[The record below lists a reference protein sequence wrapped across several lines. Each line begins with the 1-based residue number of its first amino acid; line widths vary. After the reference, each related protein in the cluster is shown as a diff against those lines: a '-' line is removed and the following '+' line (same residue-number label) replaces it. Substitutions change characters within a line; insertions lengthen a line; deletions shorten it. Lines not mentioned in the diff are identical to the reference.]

1 MNANRLSAALLSIYL
16 MALIWIIIFKMGI
29 DWSYAKGPRTYNLI
43 PFQEPLIVNG
53 KPDLNEILLNVL
65 IFIPLG
71 IYLGILLRDWNFL
84 KKAALA
90 FGIGFSLEIA
100 QFALAIGAFDIT
112 DLINNTFGGVLGI
125 FIYLLLEKLIGRL
138 TAQKTFNVLALVLTV
153 MVLFILIYLKVNR
166 LLMFRN

>member
-1 MNANRLSAALLSIYL
+1 M
-16 MALIWIIIFKMGI
+16 
-29 DWSYAKGPRTYNLI
+29 
-43 PFQEPLIVNG
+43 
-53 KPDLNEILLNVL
+53 L

-90 FGIGFSLEIA
+90 FGISFSLEIA

-125 FIYLLLEKLIGRL
+125 FIYLLLEKLVGRL
-138 TAQKTFNVLALVLTV
+138 TAQKTLNVLALVLTA
-153 MVLFILIYLKVNR
+153 MVLSILIYLKVNR
-166 LLMFRN
+166 LLMFKN